1 MMASISNAKVLRC
14 GTALLLF
21 EQEKKHLE
29 RRLALEGKMGKQGSA
44 EEKLGKHE
52 VPQVH
57 IDTLKDS

>member
-1 MMASISNAKVLRC
+1 MMASISKAKILRQS
-14 GTALLLF
+14 TALLLS

-29 RRLALEGKMGKQGSA
+29 RRLALVGKVGKQGSA